1 MTASRFGGMV
11 MITLASTFATSETIC
26 ASCLEK
32 FDGTF
37 DCADGHLRVDTQGVP
52 LRLCGGCCGSVG
64 QSSSVRFY
72 ARALSRGGRGS
83 ESESSMRICL

>member
-52 LRLCGGCCGSVG
+52 LRLCGCCCRSVG

-72 ARALSRGGRGS
+72 ARAFREGGEGVRRPS
-83 ESESSMRICL
+83 